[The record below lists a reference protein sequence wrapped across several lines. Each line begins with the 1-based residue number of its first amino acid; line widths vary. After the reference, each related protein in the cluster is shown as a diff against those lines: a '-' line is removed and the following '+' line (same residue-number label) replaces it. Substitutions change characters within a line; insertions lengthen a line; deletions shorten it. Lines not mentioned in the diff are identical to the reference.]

1 MDKDMAEG
9 ETGAHQ
15 GGRTR
20 GGHPTGQKEEIE
32 DSKRKMMLPVKENSG
47 QSETLRIRRTQTP
60 KSFQGCCP
68 SLFQPSRTLLPLLP
82 FSRHLGHFHLK
93 VGVLPVTLLSHVP
106 TSMVSS

>member
-32 DSKRKMMLPVKENSG
+32 DSKRKMMYPGNTELG
-47 QSETLRIRRTQTP
+47 QGGIDYKRVEGNFGRCRMCVL
-60 KSFQGCCP
+60 SFFFWLCHP
-68 SLFQPSRTLLPLLP
+68 A
-82 FSRHLGHFHLK
+82 LGIL
-93 VGVLPVTLLSHVP
+93 VP
-106 TSMVSS
+106 

>member
-32 DSKRKMMLPVKENSG
+32 DSKRKMMYPVKENSG
-47 QSETLRIRRTQTP
+47 
-60 KSFQGCCP
+60 P
-68 SLFQPSRTLLPLLP
+68 SIVFDS
-82 FSRHLGHFHLK
+82 SWE
-93 VGVLPVTLLSHVP
+93 SHG
-106 TSMVSS
+106 THT